1 MSIPYRSIIVVAV
14 LVVSILKLHAQTPE
28 PAAGQDTTVQA
39 STEKKSEPRGG
50 TAFGIKGLIGVGL
63 PSYDNLPEG
72 ATSETSTSWS
82 VGVFFNWSGR
92 GIISLGL
99 QPELLYVS
107 ESGQNT
113 FSAALTGQEIVTETQ
128 INSLRLPVLVKLQFL
143 DPLVVQPS
151 IYVGPSFSYILS
163 AQNTVD
169 GKDYDLEPESAF
181 QVGFAAGVDVT
192 VLSFLVVDV
201 RYNTKFS
208 SFEAVTEGQTLN
220 LTMSSLRVGL
230 GLRF

>member
-1 MSIPYRSIIVVAV
+1 MPSAFRSIIVVAV
-14 LVVSILKLHAQTPE
+14 LMVGILNLHAQTPE

-50 TAFGIKGLIGVGL
+50 TAFGIKGMIGFGL
-63 PSYDNLPEG
+63 PSYENLPDG

-82 VGVFFNWSGR
+82 IGAFFNWSGR
-92 GIISLGL
+92 GVISLGL

-113 FSAALTGQEIVTETQ
+113 FSAIVGGQEIVTETQ
-128 INSLRLPVLVKLQFL
+128 INSLRLPVLVKLQFF

-151 IYVGPSFSYILS
+151 IYLGPSFSYILS
-163 AQNTVD
+163 AQNTVN
-169 GKDYDLEPESAF
+169 GTDYTLEPESAF
-181 QVGFAAGVDVT
+181 QVGLAAGIDVT
-192 VLSFLVVDV
+192 ILSFLVADV
-201 RYNTKFS
+201 RYNTKFN